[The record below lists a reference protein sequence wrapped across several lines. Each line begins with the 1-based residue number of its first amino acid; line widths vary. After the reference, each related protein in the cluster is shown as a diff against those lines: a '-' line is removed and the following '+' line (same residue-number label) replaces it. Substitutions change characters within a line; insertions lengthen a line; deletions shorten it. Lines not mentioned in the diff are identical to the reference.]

1 MVIGDNTVSNN
12 HIVNKGIVKKKPKED
27 KEVLNDTRSGFSINN
42 IKEAKTNLKVV
53 MNNNFNTN
61 TNILKDI
68 ENRAFKNIKNNIR
81 YDEQENETNIKNYTK
96 NTVLEPINNKKVQMF
111 KDNSTNISVIN
122 RKEQKKF
129 EDLLKNT
136 PRNVMNDLNNSLKK
150 QTQNIGKIVLDP
162 INSEMKGTK
171 NKFFNNK
178 KMEVSFKATFQISN
192 EVAFHNNKIEISPKI
207 NLNNPKLVNIN
218 VNKKLTKLEKIPELK
233 DHRDNSDNN
242 DRNDNNDNY
251 DIYDNYDQEF

>member
-1 MVIGDNTVSNN
+1 
-12 HIVNKGIVKKKPKED
+12 
-27 KEVLNDTRSGFSINN
+27 
-42 IKEAKTNLKVV
+42 
-53 MNNNFNTN
+53 
-61 TNILKDI
+61 
-68 ENRAFKNIKNNIR
+68 
-81 YDEQENETNIKNYTK
+81 
-96 NTVLEPINNKKVQMF
+96 
-111 KDNSTNISVIN
+111 
-122 RKEQKKF
+122 
-129 EDLLKNT
+129 
-136 PRNVMNDLNNSLKK
+136 
-150 QTQNIGKIVLDP
+150 
-162 INSEMKGTK
+162 MKGTK

-178 KMEVSFKATFQISN
+178 KMEVSLKATFQISN